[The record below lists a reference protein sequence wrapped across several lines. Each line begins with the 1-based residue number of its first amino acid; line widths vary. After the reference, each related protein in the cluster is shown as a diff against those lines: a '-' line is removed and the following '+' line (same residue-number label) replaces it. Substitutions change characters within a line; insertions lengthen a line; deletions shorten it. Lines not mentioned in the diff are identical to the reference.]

1 MRMGFFEF
9 QMREG
14 GLEVNWKLIILNS
27 TREITKIDGKACEKL
42 ARGWREN
49 LGASMFHFSSSRALN
64 FPWNALRLLRKVNFS
79 LLKLAK
85 LPPKYASK
93 HFRRLR

>member
-1 MRMGFFEF
+1 MGFFEF
-9 QMREG
+9 QMREE

-27 TREITKIDGKACEKL
+27 TREIIKIDGKACEKL
-42 ARGWREN
+42 SRGWREN
-49 LGASMFHFSSSRALN
+49 FGASMFHFSSSRALN
-64 FPWNALRLLRKVNFS
+64 FAWNALRLLRKVNFS
-79 LLKLAK
+79 LPKLAK